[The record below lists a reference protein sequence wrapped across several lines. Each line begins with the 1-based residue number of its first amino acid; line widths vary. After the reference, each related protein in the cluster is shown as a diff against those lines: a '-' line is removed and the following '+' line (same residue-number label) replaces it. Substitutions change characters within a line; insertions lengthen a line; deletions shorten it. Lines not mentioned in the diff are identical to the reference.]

1 MESENGVL
9 TENAQT
15 ENVEV
20 KLSPVQIQ
28 QEYFENLPDCD
39 WVKYEKSNRNH
50 LLQNIAF
57 ALFGGPSFE
66 GDLLNNRDYR
76 EVQLEGYTSRQKE
89 QVIKIHD
96 KICEQSKY
104 SQNDEDIFM
113 SILLIVCAKP
123 KPVKFYQLEPAN
135 YWLDLHQRNDID
147 VWCTAVFRVRKCIP
161 TTVNAQNPNSTEE
174 NGFLVGIHPGEVLR
188 IGTYLVRVSA
198 TGAED
203 ISRLLEDLSQEVY
216 ANLMTICLNILS
228 KLLPE
233 EIARLKLL
241 SPKEDLIVQ
250 IVKFVFNYLKHERPL
265 GDPSRD
271 NDNAKPCR
279 VFIDDNAR
287 VYKDWDSYLKNNTL
301 PKCVIIVPENGEY
314 GGVIIEG
321 EEIAVKLTVAPSP
334 ALGIKAKVLSSVD
347 TASTVASLG
356 AVGVLGAAVFTPI
369 GPAVIVGAT
378 VATVATG
385 VYGLFRSS
393 LHLHDRRSH
402 EQTISP
408 TDAEARGSWINIA
421 ASSVGLAASAA
432 AGLLSRS
439 AAAGSNLTKTGQALT
454 ISVDLLRHAN
464 IFTGGVGVANSLL
477 GMILKYRKHGE
488 TPNKLELFQFS
499 AAILFFCHGVMS
511 NRTAQNII
519 EDAQTNTIN
528 EYRTTLRSNRHRKIF
543 DKISAE
549 SRRVQG
555 TIQGNAEV
563 IKGIKTIADKD
574 QFFADVL
581 RINKDVN
588 QHKLRISMTSDGQ
601 VNLNAQHKF
610 NPAELS
616 SMGKEV
622 RSELFSNLGPAN
634 VTTRN
639 VSTKLTPTFSVA
651 QNPNST
657 EENGFLVGIHPGEVL
672 RIGTYLVRVSAT
684 GAEDISRLLE
694 DLSQEV
700 YANLMTICLN
710 ILSKLLPEDI
720 ARLKLLSPEEDLIVQ
735 IVKFVFNYLK
745 HERPLGDPSRD
756 NDNGIIIILKEFFQ
770 DGVIRSNTILHLK
783 DRLMDWV
790 NRQISDRDLQYPS
803 KKQIICNICTGVRF
817 G

>member
-1 MESENGVL
+1 MENDINFHNLRLDLNREMETENSVL
-9 TENAQT
+9 TENGQT

-39 WVKYEKSNRNH
+39 WVKYEKSNRNY

-66 GDLLNNRDYR
+66 GDLLNNTDYR

-89 QVIKIHD
+89 QVMKIHD

-123 KPVKFYQLEPAN
+123 KPVKFYQLEPESH
-135 YWLDLHQRNDID
+135 WLDLHQRNDID
-147 VWCTAVFRVRKCIP
+147 IWCTAVFRVRKCIP
-161 TTVNAQNPNSTEE
+161 TTVNA
-174 NGFLVGIHPGEVLR
+174 
-188 IGTYLVRVSA
+188 
-198 TGAED
+198 
-203 ISRLLEDLSQEVY
+203 
-216 ANLMTICLNILS
+216 
-228 KLLPE
+228 
-233 EIARLKLL
+233 
-241 SPKEDLIVQ
+241 
-250 IVKFVFNYLKHERPL
+250 
-265 GDPSRD
+265 
-271 NDNAKPCR
+271 KPCR
-279 VFIDDNAR
+279 LFIDDNAR
-287 VYKDWDSYLKNNTL
+287 VYQDWDSYLKNNTL

-321 EEIAVKLTVAPSP
+321 EEIAVKLTVVPSP

-356 AVGVLGAAVFTPI
+356 AVGVLGAAAFTPI
-369 GPAVIVGAT
+369 GPAVLVGAT

-393 LHLHDRRSH
+393 LHLHDRRTH

-421 ASSVGLAASAA
+421 TSSVGLAASAA
-432 AGLLSRS
+432 VGLLSRS

-555 TIQGNAEV
+555 TIQGNVEV
-563 IKGIKTIADKD
+563 IKGIKTIANKD

-610 NPAELS
+610 NPTELS
-616 SMGKEV
+616 GIGKEV

-651 QNPNST
+651 QNPNT
-657 EENGFLVGIHPGEVL
+657 EENGFLVGIHPGEVI
-672 RIGTYLVRVSAT
+672 RIGTYLVRVSAS

-710 ILSKLLPEDI
+710 ILSKLLYEEI
-720 ARLKLLSPEEDLIVQ
+720 ARLKLLSPEDDLIVQ

-745 HERPLGDPSRD
+745 QERPLGDPCWD
-756 NDNGIIIILKEFFQ
+756 NDNGIVIILKEFFQ
-770 DGVIRSNTILHLK
+770 DGVIQSNTILHLK
-783 DRLMDWV
+783 DRLLDWV
-790 NRQISDRDLQYPS
+790 NREISDRHLRFPS
-803 KKQIICNICTGVRF
+803 KKQSICNICTGVRF